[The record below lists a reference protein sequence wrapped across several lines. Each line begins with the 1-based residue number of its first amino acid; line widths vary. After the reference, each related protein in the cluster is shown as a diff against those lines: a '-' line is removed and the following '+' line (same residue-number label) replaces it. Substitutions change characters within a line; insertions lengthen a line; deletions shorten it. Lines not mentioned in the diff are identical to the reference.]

1 MHDSK
6 SLFILFQS
14 LFQSPLIT
22 YHAQYIKSSNM
33 IQSFIFK
40 IFITILMYD
49 NEVFMIPNIK
59 SIFFKYLSLHFNHDS
74 KHLSFKAFM
83 IHIIKKSICII
94 PNHKYFKS
102 SWY

>member
-14 LFQSPLIT
+14 LFQSPLRA

-59 SIFFKYLSLHFNHDS
+59 SVFIT
-74 KHLSFKAFM
+74 SF
-83 IHIIKKSICII
+83 
-94 PNHKYFKS
+94 
-102 SWY
+102 